1 MIFLLFLIAA
11 VLLFGVCYLLLTKHA
26 IFFSL
31 IPENTKNQTFL
42 TIYGYLHGVLGI
54 LAIIV
59 AFLDKK
65 LIALV
70 YLAVLMITSASFSL
84 LFVRKMKKID
94 N

>member
-1 MIFLLFLIAA
+1 MIFLLFLIVA
-11 VLLFGVCYLLLTKHA
+11 VLLLGVCYLLVAKQA

-42 TIYGYLHGVLGI
+42 TIYGCLHGILGI
-54 LAIIV
+54 LAILV

-65 LIALV
+65 LIAFV

-84 LFVRKMKKID
+84 LFAHKMKKTD

>member
-1 MIFLLFLIAA
+1 MIFLLFLVAA
-11 VLLFGVCYLLLTKHA
+11 ILLFGVCYLLLAKQA

-42 TIYGYLHGVLGI
+42 SIYGYLHGILGI
-54 LAIIV
+54 LAVIV

-65 LIALV
+65 LIALF
-70 YLAVLMITSASFSL
+70 YLAILLIGSASFSL
-84 LFVRKMKKID
+84 LFARKMKKTD

>member
-42 TIYGYLHGVLGI
+42 TIYGYLHGI
-54 LAIIV
+54 FRYSCDHRC
-59 AFLDKK
+59 FLDKK

-84 LFVRKMKKID
+84 LFARKMKKTD

>member
-31 IPENTKNQTFL
+31 FLKILKSNFL

-59 AFLDKK
+59 AF
-65 LIALV
+65 
-70 YLAVLMITSASFSL
+70 
-84 LFVRKMKKID
+84 
-94 N
+94 

>member
-59 AFLDKK
+59 AFLGQ
-65 LIALV
+65 
-70 YLAVLMITSASFSL
+70 
-84 LFVRKMKKID
+84 KID
-94 N
+94 CPRLFSSVNDYFCLIQFAVCP